1 MIGMDKALA
10 LLYDF
15 LKVVAWS
22 LVASVS
28 MSISLGILLKVYD
41 MMTPI
46 DEWEEIR
53 KGNIACAIIMA
64 AVIISFAI
72 VVGLVVSAP
81 EATAVVAK

>member
-1 MIGMDKALA
+1 MDVGKHLIGF
-10 LLYDF
+10 LLS
-15 LKVVAWS
+15 LGWA

-46 DEWEEIR
+46 NEWEEIR

-64 AVIISFAI
+64 AVILAFGI
-72 VVGLVVSAP
+72 VVAFTMSVPDTITLINKTAP
-81 EATAVVAK
+81 

>member
-1 MIGMDKALA
+1 MDKVVA
-10 LLYDF
+10 LLMEF

-64 AVIISFAI
+64 AVVLSFGI
-72 VVGLVVSAP
+72 VVAMVVSAP
-81 EATAVVAK
+81 EAVSLAK

>member
-1 MIGMDKALA
+1 MDKALA

-81 EATAVVAK
+81 ETGAVVAR